1 MVLKSLDR
9 VVISACISLV
19 IGCGFVAPSSLAASQ
34 LPKEADTDK
43 KLDQKELV
51 KLTSEAANWT
61 PIMVKPYV
69 VPQLFKGSEQQ
80 WHVIYD
86 LLLTNFNSHPSTL
99 KEIQIMGRKS
109 ASEEWKLV
117 KTLSGTELSTNL
129 TRIAGAKDTPLTLEP
144 AKVGVV
150 WVNISWDKESDA
162 PNELTHRI
170 VFDSKTQLGD
180 DHKYDYVCAELK
192 IDKRP
197 PVVIS
202 PPLKGS
208 KWLVA
213 GGYVGKLGHRT
224 ALFPL
229 DNDLHSAQPYA
240 IDWERLDDKNLS
252 SSDITK
258 NESNRSYG
266 EPVYAVADGTVL
278 GVNNRFNDQP
288 PQKPEGGD
296 RILWPA
302 GNSLVLDIG
311 NGYYVMYAHMR
322 RDSIK
327 FKPGDKVKRGEQ
339 IGNVG
344 STGNSYGA
352 HLHMHVTSNPGLLS
366 ADGVP
371 YLLDKF
377 EVIGEMKDLDKY
389 DANEAAGKPHEVI
402 ESKFNGS
409 HQNELPREGVLLKL

>member
-1 MVLKSLDR
+1 MLRR
-9 VVISACISLV
+9 V
-19 IGCGFVAPSSLAASQ
+19 GRFVAGVVLCSLSMGALGTSAFGASQ
-34 LPKEADTDK
+34 LPAGSSKG
-43 KLDQKELV
+43 LDQKELV

-69 VPQLFKGSEQQ
+69 APQLFKGSEQQ

-86 LLLTNFNSHPSTL
+86 LLLTNFNSHPSTI
-99 KEIQIMGRKS
+99 KEIQILGRNS
-109 ASEEWKLV
+109 AAEDWKPV
-117 KTLSGTELSTNL
+117 KTLSGPELIKNF
-129 TRIAGAKDTPLTLEP
+129 TRLAGDKDAPLTLDA

-162 PNELTHRI
+162 PAELTHRL
-170 VFDSKTQLGD
+170 VFDSKNQFGTPHL
-180 DHKYDYVCAELK
+180 YDYTCAEIK
-192 IDKRP
+192 IDKKP
-197 PVVIS
+197 VVVIS
-202 PPLKGS
+202 PPLKGG

-213 GGYVGKLGHRT
+213 GGYIGKLGHRT

-240 IDWERLDDKNLS
+240 IDWQRLDEKNYS
-252 SSDITK
+252 STDITK
-258 NESNRSYG
+258 NESNRSYN

-278 GVNNRFNDQP
+278 GVNNRFIDQP
-288 PQKPEGGD
+288 PQKPVGD
-296 RILWPA
+296 ERLLWPA

-322 RDSIK
+322 KDSIK

-352 HLHMHVTSNPGLLS
+352 HLHMHVTSNPGLLG

-371 YLLDKF
+371 YLFDKF
-377 EVIGEMKDLDKY
+377 DVIGELKNLDKY
-389 DANEAAGKPHEVI
+389 DEVEGAGRPHEVI
-402 ESKFNGS
+402 DSKFNGV
-409 HQNELPREGVLLKL
+409 HHNELPREGVLLSL

>member
-1 MVLKSLDR
+1 MSKSINRFAL
-9 VVISACISLV
+9 VSMLVSLY
-19 IGCGFVAPSSLAASQ
+19 GGFFAAGSFAAEPAPKANNSI
-34 LPKEADTDK
+34 
-43 KLDQKELV
+43 DQKELV
-51 KLTSEAANWT
+51 KLTSEGANWT
-61 PIMVKPYV
+61 PIIVKPYM

-86 LLLTNFNSHPSTL
+86 LLLTNFNSHPATL
-99 KEIQIMGRKS
+99 KEIQIVGRNS
-109 ASEEWKLV
+109 ASEAWKPI
-117 KTLSGTELSTNL
+117 KTLSGADLIKNL
-129 TRIAGAKDTPLTLEP
+129 TRLGGAKDAQTTLD
-144 AKVGVV
+144 AGRIGVV
-150 WVNISWDKESDA
+150 WVNVSFDKESDA
-162 PNELTHRI
+162 PAELAHRLLY
-170 VFDSKTQLGD
+170 DSQNQFGKAQQYD
-180 DHKYDYVCAELK
+180 DTCAELK

-213 GGYVGKLGHRT
+213 GGYIGTLGHRT
-224 ALFPL
+224 ALFPI

-252 SSDITK
+252 STDITK

-278 GVNNRFNDQP
+278 GVNNRFLDQP
-288 PQKPEGGD
+288 PQKPEGDD
-296 RILWPA
+296 RLAWPA

-311 NGYYVMYAHMR
+311 NGHYVMYAHMR
-322 RDSIK
+322 KDSIK

-352 HLHMHVTSNPGLLS
+352 HLHMHVTSNPGLLG

-371 YLLDKF
+371 YLLDSF
-377 EVIGEMKDLDKY
+377 EVIGEMKNLEKY
-389 DANEAAGKPHEVI
+389 DEVEGKGQPHELI
-402 ESKFNGS
+402 DSKFNGM
-409 HQNELPREGVLLKL
+409 HHNELPREGVILKL